1 LRVETKLGGGDP
13 VIEKKLNWC
22 VVSAVIIHESTGLA
36 CSDGGMASQIA
47 EMIGAAFND
56 GFRNFP
62 THSHG
67 DRALSLSLSSGP
79 HLGGSTL
86 DWTVVRMFPSCSSP
100 RFTWKNRYASWCVF
114 SLSLSQLIKI
124 KKE

>member
-67 DRALSLSLSSGP
+67 DRALSLSLFRAASRWEHTGLDSGS
-79 HLGGSTL
+79 H
-86 DWTVVRMFPSCSSP
+86 V
-100 RFTWKNRYASWCVF
+100 
-114 SLSLSQLIKI
+114 SQLLIATLYMEEQI
-124 KKE
+124 R

>member
-67 DRALSLSLSSGP
+67 DRALSLSLSLQGRISVGAHWTEQWFACFP
-79 HLGGSTL
+79 AAHRHALHGRTDTL
-86 DWTVVRMFPSCSSP
+86 
-100 RFTWKNRYASWCVF
+100 AGAF
-114 SLSLSQLIKI
+114 SLSLFLSSSK
-124 KKE
+124 